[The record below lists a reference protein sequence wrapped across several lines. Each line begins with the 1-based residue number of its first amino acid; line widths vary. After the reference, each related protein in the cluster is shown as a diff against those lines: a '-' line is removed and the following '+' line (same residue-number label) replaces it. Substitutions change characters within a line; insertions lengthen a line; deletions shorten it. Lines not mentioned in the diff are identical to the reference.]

1 MLLDPWRRSCP
12 SWKHSWIVR
21 IRQSL
26 LSVIPKFRAE
36 FVPPRDRTEHLE
48 RPEGP
53 QIPSPELPPAQRI
66 PKIPG
71 VTVSTLGATDGLAFG
86 GEFREKRQNLRQ
98 DFGPKPA
105 RVSLAQDDLGDFSWD
120 PAMGE
125 GKIPP
130 GIWGKEHCFKC
141 LWVLRISPCNEP
153 PTSSSDRFGRE

>member
-1 MLLDPWRRSCP
+1 MLLDPWRRPCP

-53 QIPSPELPPAQRI
+53 QIPSPELPPGQ
-66 PKIPG
+66 KIPENPWSYCVNSG
-71 VTVSTLGATDGLAFG
+71 SHGWTRTW

-105 RVSLAQDDLGDFSWD
+105 RVSLARGDLGDFFHGGKQNSSWD
-120 PAMGE
+120 L
-125 GKIPP
+125 GKGALLQVPL
-130 GIWGKEHCFKC
+130 GSEDFS
-141 LWVLRISPCNEP
+141 LQ
-153 PTSSSDRFGRE
+153 